1 MSGETAYSAQAL
13 LKFLKDAGMEGRIN
27 PAAARA
33 RRNAVEQLAAEL
45 TDAERAD
52 VRSLD
57 VDQLAARFHKLDGS
71 SIRSE
76 ALALYVQRFRAG
88 LADFLAWRADP
99 AAFQSVSSER
109 ARALPRGSI
118 GEEQRVAERIALA
131 ATETTSH
138 MVPIPLR
145 ESCTVFV
152 ANLPSD
158 LKREEAERIA
168 RIIQAFAT
176 ERSTQGAEDEA

>member
-1 MSGETAYSAQAL
+1 MNADTSYSAAAL
-13 LKFLKDAGMEGRIN
+13 LEFLKQAGMEGRIN

-33 RRNAVEQLAAEL
+33 RRSAVEQLRGELSEAES
-45 TDAERAD
+45 AD
-52 VRSLD
+52 VRCID
-57 VDQLAARFHKLDGS
+57 VEQLASRFHKLDGS
-71 SIRSE
+71 SIRGE

-99 AAFQSVSSER
+99 AGFQSVVSER

-152 ANLPSD
+152 ANLPGD
-158 LKREEAERIA
+158 LKRAEAERIV
-168 RIIQAFAT
+168 RIIRAFAADCT
-176 ERSTQGAEDEA
+176 TAEDEA